1 VTSVISFLEKMKHD
15 EDFTVYLR
23 SVECLGSY
31 PYNKASEFTNSIS
44 DKIELS
50 DDFEVAL
57 QNIIFNPKFEAI
69 SAEDKRFNIWISMKF
84 FHKDIENIQWNK
96 NDGIELMYIPSINI
110 GGDDNNT
117 CVRQLNNDL
126 VDFLINHNL
135 IDYTYQPILH
145 YDSKT
150 NKIKYNKLKPPK
162 DSIYSSYRTKL
173 TFSRAFMDMLG
184 LEAASNSTTK
194 PAFLYPMKINIPE
207 SIFIYSDIIK
217 PSNMGNQCVNI
228 LDILPNSDI
237 YAKNTVSPVYKPVNL
252 TNINSISIKLLDEYG
267 SQIAFHESVRVT
279 IVLHFR
285 VKK

>member
-150 NKIKYNKLKPPK
+150 
-162 DSIYSSYRTKL
+162 
-173 TFSRAFMDMLG
+173 FSRAFMDMLG